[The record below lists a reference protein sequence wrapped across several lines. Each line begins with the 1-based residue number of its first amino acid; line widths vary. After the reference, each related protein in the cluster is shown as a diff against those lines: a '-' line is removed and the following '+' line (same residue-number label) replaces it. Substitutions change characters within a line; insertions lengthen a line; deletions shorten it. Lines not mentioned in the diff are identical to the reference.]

1 MEAADHEMVPL
12 AGVVYELKG
21 DQMTNSPSLIPLE
34 ERDID
39 FYGESITALVVAG
52 DPEAEIFV
60 ALRPLCDYLGLS
72 WSGQFERLKRDAVLG
87 AALQFVRVT
96 RTKASRGDPNTLCLP
111 LEYLPGWLFGISVGR
126 VRPALQE
133 KITRYRRECF
143 RVLWRSFQA
152 DALAAISQ
160 RDRASLPQS
169 SDTANLMHIRELG
182 LAVAQMADQQLAL
195 EYRVVDHDGR
205 LDRAAIVIK
214 EVQRQITTLEEHVG
228 PAHYQYIDDAQASD
242 VANLVRAIAKD
253 LSERD
258 KSKNHYQSASGELY
272 RRFRV
277 NTYKLIRRDQ
287 YSDVVTFL
295 NEWHLTIQTS

>member
-1 MEAADHEMVPL
+1 
-12 AGVVYELKG
+12 
-21 DQMTNSPSLIPLE
+21 MTNSPSLVPLE

-52 DPEAEIFV
+52 DPEPEIFV

-72 WSGQFERLKRDAVLG
+72 WSGQFERVKRDPVLG

-96 RTKASRGDPNTLCLP
+96 RTNGSAGDPNTLCLP
-111 LEYLPGWLFGISVGR
+111 LEYLPGWLFGISVAR
-126 VRPALQE
+126 VRPELQE

-152 DALAAISQ
+152 DALAALGRRGQTSVP
-160 RDRASLPQS
+160 ASP
-169 SDTANLMHIRELG
+169 DTAQLVHIRELG

-195 EYRVVDHDGR
+195 EQHIVDHDGR
-205 LDRAAIVIK
+205 LDRAALVIK
-214 EVQRQITTLEEHVG
+214 EVQRQLTTLEEQVG
-228 PAHYQYIDDAQASD
+228 PAQYISDAQASD
-242 VANLVRAIAKD
+242 VANLVRAIAKE

-258 KSKNHYQSASGELY
+258 KSKNHYQSVFGELY

-277 NTYKLIRRDQ
+277 STYKLIQREH
-287 YSDVVTFL
+287 YEDVVAFL
-295 NEWHLTIQTS
+295 HDWQGTLHTP